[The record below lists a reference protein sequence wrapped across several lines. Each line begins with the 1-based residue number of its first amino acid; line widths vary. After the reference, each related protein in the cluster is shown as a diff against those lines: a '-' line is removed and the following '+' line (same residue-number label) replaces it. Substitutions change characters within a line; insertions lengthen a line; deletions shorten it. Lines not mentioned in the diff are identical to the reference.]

1 MRNLLYF
8 IRIDALGCFSC
19 VCVFMKYENKSLLAF
34 TCMSFHE
41 SKKEKFNQ
49 ENM

>member
-1 MRNLLYF
+1 MPLDVSL
-8 IRIDALGCFSC
+8 

-41 SKKEKFNQ
+41 YKKEKFNQ